1 MYVHICVCMCVL
13 EKQNKISV
21 PKTHYAKGK
30 VERGNGVMQ
39 KLPLEKFQTDS
50 YNFTLT
56 SSYVKCIST
65 KHNTNAYLT
74 FFLTPLFSPVKYGFS
89 EL

>member
-1 MYVHICVCMCVL
+1 MCVL

-39 KLPLEKFQTDS
+39 KLPLEKFQTAII
-50 YNFTLT
+50 L
-56 SSYVKCIST
+56 C
-65 KHNTNAYLT
+65 L
-74 FFLTPLFSPVKYGFS
+74 LCLM
-89 EL
+89 